1 MSITAANHADVYTD
15 FQGLAK
21 LRTEARADSPKAL
34 REAARQFEALF
45 LQQML
50 KSMREANM
58 GEGLMDNDQ
67 SKHYQSMHD
76 QQLAIDLSKGRGLGL
91 AETLMRQLGG
101 QFPEAE
107 NGTPVAMNGNHASQ
121 LGGIDVRRA
130 PTGRERVAVQ
140 ATSMMEGGTGREL
153 RATEPGVHAA
163 WESPQEFVQA
173 LRPHAER
180 AAATLGTRPEVLIAQ
195 AALETGWGRAM
206 PRHEDGSPSHNLF
219 GIKADSRWD
228 GERVAVQT
236 MEFRD
241 GLMQR
246 ERASFRSYDSLA
258 QGFEDYVNFLRD
270 NPRYQQ
276 ALEAAG
282 DGARY
287 VRELQQAG
295 YATDPEYAD
304 KINAILGGERL
315 ASALEVN
322 HMPGSAT

>member
-50 KSMREANM
+50 KSMREASM

-121 LGGIDVRRA
+121 LDGIDVRRA

-140 ATSMMEGGTGREL
+140 ATSMMDGGTGREL
-153 RATEPGVHAA
+153 RATDLASMRLGVTTGIRAGPAA
-163 WESPQEFVQA
+163 PC
-173 LRPHAER
+173 
-180 AAATLGTRPEVLIAQ
+180 GTRRGYP
-195 AALETGWGRAM
+195 G
-206 PRHEDGSPSHNLF
+206 HS
-219 GIKADSRWD
+219 SRGVD
-228 GERVAVQT
+228 RPGGPG
-236 MEFRD
+236 D
-241 GLMQR
+241 GL
-246 ERASFRSYDSLA
+246 
-258 QGFEDYVNFLRD
+258 
-270 NPRYQQ
+270 
-276 ALEAAG
+276 
-282 DGARY
+282 GARHAPP
-287 VRELQQAG
+287 RGRQPQ
-295 YATDPEYAD
+295 
-304 KINAILGGERL
+304 
-315 ASALEVN
+315 S
-322 HMPGSAT
+322 